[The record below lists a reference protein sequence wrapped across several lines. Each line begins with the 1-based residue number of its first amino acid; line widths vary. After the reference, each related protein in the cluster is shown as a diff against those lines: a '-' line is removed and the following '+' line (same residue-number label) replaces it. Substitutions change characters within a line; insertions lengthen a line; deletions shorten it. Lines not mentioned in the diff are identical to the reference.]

1 MQVSAILLS
10 AGLSSR
16 MRPLPHKGLLKWK
29 GKTLIEHQI
38 QMLLN
43 SNLSEII
50 VVLGHEAKE
59 FFSITN
65 RYPVKTVFNENYL
78 QGKCSSIIKGLQSID
93 CASDMILITAVD
105 QPIDAT
111 VINQLI
117 QSLQDSNSLIAIP
130 INNGKR
136 GHPILFSK
144 NIIHALLSIREET
157 QGLRN
162 IIRQYE
168 NEIVE
173 AVIDNTLVTQ
183 NINTPM
189 DYRKALEITITS
201 KVKEIIQNM

>member
-1 MQVSAILLS
+1 MKVSAILLS

-16 MRPLPHKGLLKWK
+16 MRPLPHKGLLQWK

-43 SNLSEII
+43 SNLSETI
-50 VVLGHEAKE
+50 VVVGHEAEK
-59 FFSITN
+59 FFPITN
-65 RYPVKTVFNENYL
+65 LYPVKTVYNENFR

-93 CASDMILITAVD
+93 RDSDMILISAVD
-105 QPIDAT
+105 QPIDNT

-117 QSLQDSNSLIAIP
+117 QSLQDSNCLIAIP
-130 INNGKR
+130 LNNGKR

-162 IIRQYE
+162 IIRKYE
-168 NEIVE
+168 DQIVE
-173 AVIDNTLVTQ
+173 SVIENTLISQ

-189 DYRKALEITITS
+189 DYRISLKIS
-201 KVKEIIQNM
+201 NS

>member
-1 MQVSAILLS
+1 MKVSAILLS

-16 MRPLPHKGLLKWK
+16 MRPLPHKGLLQWK

-50 VVLGHEAKE
+50 VVVGHEAEK
-59 FFSITN
+59 FFPITN
-65 RYPVKTVFNENYL
+65 QYPVKAVYNENFL

-93 CASDMILITAVD
+93 PACDMILITAVD
-105 QPIDAT
+105 QPIDDT
-111 VINQLI
+111 VINHLI
-117 QSLQDSNSLIAIP
+117 QSLQESNCLIAIP
-130 INNGKR
+130 LNNGKR

-144 NIIHALLSIREET
+144 NIIHVLLSIQEET

-162 IIRQYE
+162 IIRKYE
-168 NEIVE
+168 NQIVE
-173 AVIDNTLVTQ
+173 AVIDNTLISQ

-189 DYRKALEITITS
+189 DYRMSLTIS
-201 KVKEIIQNM
+201 NS